1 MRISNQRI
9 KPGWLKPNYCD
20 EVGVLL
26 HINKSAQQTAYVHF
40 KSNITKIEI
49 EVKLFWLEC
58 DIFLHL
64 FSFEFQFNLN
74 FQRLHFNTAV
84 HHKVFASHY
93 YFSDIFPPYYFLR
106 VNKIR
111 HKLVL
116 PVPTCPAAH
125 TLTHH
130 LLMTPHQPRAACQP
144 SHSVSER
151 KMLDSL
157 RSSRVDV
164 AVIAE

>member
-1 MRISNQRI
+1 MCISNQI
-9 KPGWLKPNYCD
+9 LQKLKLRLNCFDWNVTFFVP
-20 EVGVLL
+20 
-26 HINKSAQQTAYVHF
+26 F
-40 KSNITKIEI
+40 
-49 EVKLFWLEC
+49 F
-58 DIFLHL
+58 F

-74 FQRLHFNTAV
+74 FPRLHFNAAV
-84 HHKVFASHY
+84 HHKVFAPHY
-93 YFSDIFPPYYFLR
+93 YFCDIFPPYYFLC

-116 PVPTCPAAH
+116 SVPTCPAAH

-130 LLMTPHQPRAACQP
+130 PLMTPHQPRAACQP

-151 KMLDSL
+151 KPLDSP

-164 AVIAE
+164 AVVAE

>member
-1 MRISNQRI
+1 MWISNQRM

-20 EVGVLL
+20 GVGVLL
-26 HINKSAQQTAYVHF
+26 PINKSAQQTSSRNIQ
-40 KSNITKIEI
+40 KS
-49 EVKLFWLEC
+49 KLRLNSFEWNVT
-58 DIFLHL
+58 FLYL
-64 FSFEFQFNLN
+64 FSLEFRFNLN

-93 YFSDIFPPYYFLR
+93 YFCDIFPPYYFLC

-111 HKLVL
+111 HKVVL

-125 TLTHH
+125 TLTQH
-130 LLMTPHQPRAACQP
+130 LLMTPHQSRAARQP

-151 KMLDSL
+151 KPSDSP

-164 AVIAE
+164 AVVAE

>member
-1 MRISNQRI
+1 MCISNQI
-9 KPGWLKPNYCD
+9 SQKLKLRLNCFDWNVTFFVP
-20 EVGVLL
+20 
-26 HINKSAQQTAYVHF
+26 
-40 KSNITKIEI
+40 
-49 EVKLFWLEC
+49 
-58 DIFLHL
+58 
-64 FSFEFQFNLN
+64 FSFEFRFNLH
-74 FQRLHFNTAV
+74 FQHLHFNTAV
-84 HHKVFASHY
+84 HHKASHY
-93 YFSDIFPPYYFLR
+93 YFCDVFPPYYFPR

-151 KMLDSL
+151 KPLDSP

-164 AVIAE
+164 AVVAEETYLDSLSLKYTTTFFSPLSLPIF